1 MGNPQPRVQIPPLP
15 PSTKPQFLI
24 ELGFCCCLAG
34 GLGWAT
40 GQVSSSCQNFL
51 ASAAFPQVGDI
62 RNGLIWH
69 ELLIRPRN
77 AAQNLPYHAPRVKS
91 VCSFKT
97 KETKVEGR

>member
-1 MGNPQPRVQIPPLP
+1 M
-15 PSTKPQFLI
+15 
-24 ELGFCCCLAG
+24 
-34 GLGWAT
+34 
-40 GQVSSSCQNFL
+40 SSSCQNFL

-69 ELLIRPRN
+69 ELLTRPRN

>member
-1 MGNPQPRVQIPPLP
+1 MLLLR
-15 PSTKPQFLI
+15 
-24 ELGFCCCLAG
+24 G

-69 ELLIRPRN
+69 ELLIPPRN
-77 AAQNLPYHAPRVKS
+77 QPKHPETPTPSPRS
-91 VCSFKT
+91 WRR
-97 KETKVEGR
+97 GR